1 MNTLTQISPLSRL
14 TSLGLALAM
23 AGCAVGPTY
32 QTPAIDVPAAF
43 KESQG
48 STSSAWVPATPADAL
63 PRGDWWTLFND
74 PVLNDLAQQVSVSN
88 QNIAAAV
95 AAYDQA
101 RALVAVQ
108 RAQMFPSVG
117 LNLGADRSGGRGA
130 TAGTRTSYQ
139 LGLGASWEP
148 DLFGRLRLAVGSA
161 DAAAQ
166 ASAADLASARLASQ
180 GELAVAYVAVRQQ
193 DAQRALLA
201 QTVEGYERSRQIAQN
216 RYDAGIA
223 PRTDLLQA
231 QTQLANARAELL
243 TLQRQR
249 AQAEHAIAVLVGKAP
264 ANFSLPAQPAW
275 RATVPAVP
283 VSVPSTLLQRR
294 PDIAAAE
301 RRVAQAN
308 AQIGVAQTAYYPSI
322 GLNASL
328 GTGGPSFSDLFSAS
342 SLVWAVGA
350 SLAQTL
356 FSAGARGAQVD
367 AARAAHEATAARYRQ
382 TVLAAFQDVENQLVA
397 ARVLQQQQALRE
409 EAARAAD
416 LAEQQMLNRYKAGQ
430 VSFSE
435 VIAAQASAQSARRAL
450 VQLQADRQ
458 TAAVALVQAVGGG
471 WTGL

>member
-1 MNTLTQISPLSRL
+1 MNTLNPVPQL
-14 TSLGLALAM
+14 TALAM
-23 AGCAVGPTY
+23 ALLLAGCAVGPAY
-32 QTPAIDVPAAF
+32 QVPAIDTPAGF
-43 KESQG
+43 KESRG
-48 STSSAWVPATPADAL
+48 ADGVWAPAAPVDAL

-74 PVLNDLAQQVSVSN
+74 PVLNELAGQVNVSN
-88 QNIAAAV
+88 QSVAAAV

-108 RAQMFPSVG
+108 RAQMFPTVG

-130 TAGTRTSYQ
+130 TAGTRSSYQ
-139 LGLGASWEP
+139 LGIGASWEP
-148 DLFGRLRLAVGSA
+148 DLFGRLRLGGDSA
-161 DAAAQ
+161 RASAQ
-166 ASAADLASARLASQ
+166 ASAADLAAVRLASQ
-180 GELAVAYVAVRQQ
+180 GELAVAYVALRQT

-201 QTVEGYERSRQIAQN
+201 QTVQGYERSLQIAQN

-231 QTQLANARAELL
+231 QTQLANARADSL
-243 TLQRQR
+243 TLERQR
-249 AQAEHAIAVLVGKAP
+249 AQTEHAIAVLVGKAP
-264 ANFSLPAQPAW
+264 ANFSLAAQPQW
-275 RATVPAVP
+275 QPTVPAVP

-294 PDIAAAE
+294 PDIASRE

-308 AQIGVAQTAYYPSI
+308 AQIGIAQTAYYPNI

-328 GTGGPSFSDLFSAS
+328 STGGPSISDLFSAS
-342 SLVWAVGA
+342 TLVWAVGA

-367 AARAAHEATAARYRQ
+367 SARAALEVAAAQYRQ
-382 TVLAAFQDVENQLVA
+382 TVLSAFQDVEDQLVA

-416 LAEQQMLNRYKAGQ
+416 LVEQQQLNRYRAGQ
-430 VSFSE
+430 VSFTE
-435 VIAAQASAQSARRAL
+435 VVSAQASAQSARRAL

-458 TAAVALVQAVGGG
+458 TAAVSLIQALGGG
-471 WTGL
+471 WQGL

>member
-1 MNTLTQISPLSRL
+1 MNTLKPVPPL
-14 TSLGLALAM
+14 TALAM
-23 AGCAVGPTY
+23 ALLLAGCAVGPAY
-32 QTPAIDVPAAF
+32 KVPAIETPAGF

-48 STSSAWVPATPADAL
+48 PDGIWLPAAPADAL
-63 PRGDWWTLFND
+63 ERGPWWTLFND
-74 PVLNDLAQQVSVSN
+74 PVLNELAGQVNVSN
-88 QNIAAAV
+88 QNVAAAV

-108 RAQMFPSVG
+108 RAQMFPTVG

-130 TAGTRTSYQ
+130 AAGTRSSYQ
-139 LGLGASWEP
+139 LGIGASWEP
-148 DLFGRLRLAVGSA
+148 DLFGRLRLGADSA
-161 DAAAQ
+161 GAAAQ
-166 ASAADLASARLASQ
+166 ASAADLAAVRLASQ
-180 GELAVAYVAVRQQ
+180 GELAVAYIALRQI

-201 QTVEGYERSRQIAQN
+201 QTLQGYERSLQIAQN

-223 PRTDLLQA
+223 PRTDVLQA
-231 QTQLANARAELL
+231 QTQLANTRAELL

-249 AQAEHAIAVLVGKAP
+249 AQTEHAIAVLVGKAP
-264 ANFSLPAQPAW
+264 ANFSLAAQAQWQP
-275 RATVPAVP
+275 TVPAVP

-294 PDIAAAE
+294 PDIAARE

-308 AQIGVAQTAYYPSI
+308 AQIGIAQTAYYPSI

-328 GTGGPSFSDLFSAS
+328 GTGGPSISDLFSAS
-342 SLVWAVGA
+342 TLVWAVGA

-367 AARAAHEATAARYRQ
+367 SARAGLEAAAAQYRQ
-382 TVLAAFQDVENQLVA
+382 TVLTAFQDVEDQLVA

-416 LAEQQMLNRYKAGQ
+416 LVEQQQLNRYRAGQ
-430 VSFSE
+430 VSFTE
-435 VIAAQASAQSARRAL
+435 VVSAQASAQSARRAL

-458 TAAVALVQAVGGG
+458 TAAVALIQAMGGG
-471 WTGL
+471 WQGL

>member
-1 MNTLTQISPLSRL
+1 MNTLTPVSRL
-14 TSLGLALAM
+14 TALTVALAL
-23 AGCAVGPTY
+23 AGCAVGPAY
-32 QTPAIDVPAAF
+32 QTPTIDVPAAF
-43 KESQG
+43 KEAQGNASQV
-48 STSSAWVPATPADAL
+48 WVPATPADTL

-74 PVLNDLAQQVSVSN
+74 PVLNDLAAQVNVSN

-95 AAYDQA
+95 AAYNQA

-108 RAQMFPSVG
+108 RAQMFPTVG
-117 LNLGADRSGGRGA
+117 LNLGADRSGGRGSA
-130 TAGTRTSYQ
+130 AGERTSYQ
-139 LGLGASWEP
+139 LGIGASWEP
-148 DLFGRLRLAVGSA
+148 DLFGRLRLAGESA
-161 DAAAQ
+161 SASAQ

-180 GELAVAYVAVRQQ
+180 GELAVAYVAVRQY
-193 DAQRALLA
+193 DAQRALLE
-201 QTVEGYERSRQIAQN
+201 QTVQGYERSQQIAQN

-223 PRTDLLQA
+223 PRTDVLQA
-231 QTQLANARAELL
+231 QTQLANARADLL

-249 AQAEHAIAVLVGKAP
+249 VQAEHAIAVLVGKAP
-264 ANFSLPAQPAW
+264 ANFSLAPQPAW
-275 RATVPAVP
+275 QATVPVVP

-294 PDIAAAE
+294 PDIAARE

-308 AQIGVAQTAYYPSI
+308 AQIGVAQTAYYPNI

-356 FSAGARGAQVD
+356 FSGGARGAQVD
-367 AARAAHEATAARYRQ
+367 AARAAHEAAAAQYRQ
-382 TVLAAFQDVENQLVA
+382 TVLAAFQDVEDQLVA

-409 EAARAAD
+409 DAARAAD
-416 LAEQQMLNRYKAGQ
+416 LAQQQMLNRYRAGQ

-435 VIAAQASAQSARRAL
+435 VVAAQASAQSARRAL

-458 TAAVALVQAVGGG
+458 TAAVALVQALGGG
-471 WTGL
+471 WQGL